1 MQLSW
6 KKSPLLTCQ
15 ILGLLVNTLDSDD
28 KYPVLNNDNLTIPI
42 QMQLSVKKK
51 VFLNLFLL
59 FWSQAVILNLLKKS
73 MTLIAFVFR
82 KLRTPK
88 TWLDKCL
95 KSSFSEDPSTS
106 NMADVAKHC
115 WNLHRSIFIIF
126 IYHCQVT
133 WVGKSLSYWHGKSF
147 VFLLTHWLPV
157 KSFLFL
163 IEAILRYHFR
173 CNYLANKKL
182 FLNFFLHFLTLD

>member
-1 MQLSW
+1 MSW
-6 KKSPLLTCQ
+6 KKSLFLTCQ
-15 ILGLLVNTLDSDD
+15 IFGLLVNALDADD
-28 KYPVLNNDNLTIPI
+28 KYPVLNNSNFTIPI

-51 VFLNLFLL
+51 VFFNLFLL
-59 FWSQAVILNLLKKS
+59 FWSQAEILNLLKKN

-82 KLRTPK
+82 KLQTPK

-95 KSSFSEDPSTS
+95 KGSFPEDPSTS
-106 NMADVAKHC
+106 NMTDVAKHC
-115 WNLHRSIFIIF
+115 WNLHQSIFITF

-133 WVGKSLSYWHGKSF
+133 WVGKSFSYWRGKSF
-147 VFLLTHWLPV
+147 DFFLTHWLPM
-157 KSFLFL
+157 KSILFL

-182 FLNFFLHFLTLD
+182 FLNFFLHFCNLD

>member
-1 MQLSW
+1 MSW

-59 FWSQAVILNLLKKS
+59 FWSQAEILNLLKKN
-73 MTLIAFVFR
+73 MTLIVFVFR

-95 KSSFSEDPSTS
+95 KSLVSEDASTT
-106 NMADVAKHC
+106 NMAHVPKHFS
-115 WNLHRSIFIIF
+115 NLHQRIFILFSDPSQINWF
-126 IYHCQVT
+126 RKSPLYWDT
-133 WVGKSLSYWHGKSF
+133 KSLDC
-147 VFLLTHWLPV
+147 LLRHWLPM
-157 KSFLFL
+157 KSILFL
-163 IEAILRYHFR
+163 WERI
-173 CNYLANKKL
+173 
-182 FLNFFLHFLTLD
+182 